1 MRTYRDAKAMAK
13 SLRASLNDKGID
25 LSHGECLEIVS
36 VQFAE
41 KNWNIL
47 SDRILALAKTESITE
62 LRAPIPIL
70 RIFSEEKALEFY
82 VDYLGFA
89 VEWRHRFSEQAPLYM
104 QVSRGDATLHL
115 SEHHGD
121 ATPGAAVFFW
131 MKGIDAYH
139 RELHAKNYPF
149 AGPGIE
155 DTPWDARA
163 MDIRDP
169 FGNRVFFNE
178 AKAQESKSA
187 ERA

>member
-13 SLRASLNDKGID
+13 SLRTSLNDKGID

-36 VQFAE
+36 VQFGE

-47 SDRILALAKTESITE
+47 SDKILSVAKSEPRKG

-70 RIFSEEKALEFY
+70 RIFSEEKAMEFY
-82 VDYLGFA
+82 VDYLGFT

-131 MKGIDAYH
+131 MTGIDAYH
-139 RELHAKNYPF
+139 QELQAKKYAF

-178 AKAQESKSA
+178 AKNATQPATE
-187 ERA
+187 